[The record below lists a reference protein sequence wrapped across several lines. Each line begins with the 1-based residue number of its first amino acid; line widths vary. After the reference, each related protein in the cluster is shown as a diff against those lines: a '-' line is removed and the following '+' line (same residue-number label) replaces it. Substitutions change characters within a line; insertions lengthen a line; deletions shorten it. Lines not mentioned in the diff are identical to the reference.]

1 MNKKRK
7 ELEMAYAWSQLY
19 RNSLYQTKLA
29 PKLFNEINKVRLMR
43 KLKPLSFPI
52 INNVRYTDQGALLR
66 EDGRSFDEVTQER
79 ITQLKKELGIA
90 KKRNPSGENSKATA
104 SARPNSKR

>member
-1 MNKKRK
+1 
-7 ELEMAYAWSQLY
+7 MAYAWSQLY
-19 RNSLYQTKLA
+19 RNSLYQTKLT

-52 INNVRYTDQGALLR
+52 INNIKYTDQGSLLR
-66 EDGRSFDEVTQER
+66 KDRKSFDEATQER

-90 KKRNPSGENSKATA
+90 KKRNSSGQSSKATA
-104 SARPNSKR
+104 TARPSSKR